1 MATCPQPLPAPGV
14 GSGLPLPLDEKTH
27 VGNRNVSGAF
37 VVWRRRLCLAR
48 VPSAGAVRWS
58 SPSRTRGLRAEL
70 WAAAAPGVFVPRCSG
85 LCPAGPEVQ
94 GWVAS
99 APSSFE
105 AADEPSARM
114 KLEASVCGRNSFDV
128 AAREF

>member
-1 MATCPQPLPAPGV
+1 MPG
-14 GSGLPLPLDEKTH
+14 
-27 VGNRNVSGAF
+27 
-37 VVWRRRLCLAR
+37 
-48 VPSAGAVRWS
+48 AGAECRGCAVEQ
-58 SPSRTRGLRAEL
+58 PFPHTGLRAEL

-85 LCPAGPEVQ
+85 LCPAGPGVQ

-128 AAREF
+128 AAREFRAVPWII